1 MSDRRSGQ
9 RWETSSTRLE
19 PANGESRSTIDSTD
33 IGSTGTDNNTRS
45 TDNHTHSRG
54 NHTKRDLQKRN
65 RDRAGNDLR
74 AENDLRARSDPR
86 ARNALLGVPQSYGHQ
101 KYAHHTRRSGD
112 R

>member
-9 RWETSSTRLE
+9 RWESSSTRLE
-19 PANGESRSTIDSTD
+19 PTIGESRRTHIRGAD

-45 TDNHTHSRG
+45 TDSHTRSTDSHTRSRG

-65 RDRAGNDLR
+65 RDRAGNDLH

-101 KYAHHTRRSGD
+101 KYA
-112 R
+112 